1 MIFTDQAKK
10 LEDLKKKEQS
20 SVHLRPFPS
29 ISIKINP
36 DYTFFPYLYRIDKGT
51 PLPSYLVLTNS

>member
-1 MIFTDQAKK
+1 MDQAEK
-10 LEDLKKKEQS
+10 LGDKNRQRKEQRI
-20 SVHLRPFPS
+20 VHLRPFPS
-29 ISIKINP
+29 ISIKVNL